1 MERRIRTKAGLI
13 ALLVAGIALFLVAPG
28 SAGAQGAVTI
38 AVGDNWFCDS
48 SFQGGTCETEVGLG
62 DTVTWD
68 FAGASLP
75 HTTTACG
82 DDCDN
87 PTSSP
92 RWDSGVISDGST
104 FQVTFDQPGTYLYR
118 CNVHPTQMRGQI
130 VVQAA
135 QDAPAPTET
144 VVEGVATATPEGA
157 PPPAAAEEAASP
169 TATPESGD
177 QGALPSAGVGPG
189 GGSSANWWF
198 VAALASAGAAVIGVA
213 VATRRWLG

>member
-1 MERRIRTKAGLI
+1 MLEQIRKKAGFV
-13 ALLVAGIALFLVAPG
+13 ALLLMGAGVFALHPG
-28 SAGAQGAVTI
+28 AASAQGPVTI
-38 AVGDNWFCDS
+38 AVGDTWFCDS

-92 RWDSGVISDGST
+92 VWDSGVISDGGI
-104 FQVTFDQPGTYLYR
+104 FQETFDQQGTYPYL
-118 CNVHPTQMRGQI
+118 CNVHPTQMRGLI

-135 QDAPAPTET
+135 QDTPAPTET
-144 VVEGVATATPEGA
+144 AEEGAATATPESTT
-157 PPPAAAEEAASP
+157 PPDAAEGDASP
-169 TATPESGD
+169 TTPESGD
-177 QGALPSAGVGPG
+177 KGALPSTGVGPG
-189 GGSSANWWF
+189 DGSSANWWF
-198 VAALASAGAAVIGVA
+198 VAALAAAGGAAVIGSA
-213 VATRRWLG
+213 VATYRRVR